1 MIWLQLLYVYL
12 KIGILGF
19 GGGYAMLSLI
29 QADVVDRYGWIS
41 LQEFTDI
48 VAISQMTPGPIGINS
63 ATYIGYTAVH
73 NAGYSE
79 TMSILGSCLTTFA
92 VCLPSFILVLLIS
105 YFFAKFRNNK
115 YVEAAFLGLR
125 PATVGLIAAAA
136 LLLMNKENFIDY
148 KSFLDLWR
156 RLYLDLE
163 IQDTSYL
170 DDYFGRY
177 RRGYFVLLRIKSA
190 QFELIL

>member
-63 ATYIGYTAVH
+63 ATYIGYSAIH
-73 NAGYSE
+73 NAGYSMP
-79 TMSILGSCLTTFA
+79 MSILGSCLTTAA
-92 VCLPSFILVLLIS
+92 VCLPSFLLVWLIS
-105 YFFAKFRNNK
+105 YFFAKFRHNR
-115 YVEAAFLGLR
+115 YVEAAFTGLR

-136 LLLMNKENFIDY
+136 LLLMNHENFIDY
-148 KSFLDLWR
+148 KSYLIFAASFLLTWKLKVHPILMILIAAAAGII
-156 RLYLDLE
+156 LYW
-163 IQDTSYL
+163 
-170 DDYFGRY
+170 
-177 RRGYFVLLRIKSA
+177 
-190 QFELIL
+190 

>member
-92 VCLPSFILVLLIS
+92 VCLPSFLLVLLIS

-136 LLLMNKENFIDY
+136 LLLMNKENY
-148 KSFLDLWR
+148 WPC
-156 RLYLDLE
+156 
-163 IQDTSYL
+163 
-170 DDYFGRY
+170 
-177 RRGYFVLLRIKSA
+177 
-190 QFELIL
+190 